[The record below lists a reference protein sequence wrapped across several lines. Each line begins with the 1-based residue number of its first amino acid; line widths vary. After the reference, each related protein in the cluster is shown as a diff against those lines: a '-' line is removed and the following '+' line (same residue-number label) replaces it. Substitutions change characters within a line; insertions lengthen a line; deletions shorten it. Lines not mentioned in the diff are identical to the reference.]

1 MSKTIKDS
9 ILSKSIKDIGFAKDV
24 LTTLP
29 GKLFTDNDNMS
40 TIFTV
45 LKRNAVTNSEPL
57 SQQALSAK
65 IEELLDRS
73 KKDPEEV
80 TQTIQYLDSLYNVEV
95 DSQDKGLNKE
105 IERYVKTELSKN
117 ALAKFLSENKQEDS
131 ENLNELINELKQI
144 DIKDI
149 AGTNGSF
156 IDFFKDVDKK
166 RELLNTINQ
175 NKFSTGYHALDRE
188 IEGGIARGEVGLFIA
203 PTGKGKS
210 FFASNLARN
219 YVKQGLNVLYVALEE
234 LENRLVL
241 RAEQQFAGIDKK
253 TLMNSEMQLNED
265 LFEGI
270 QSIYKRDGHM
280 FGDYYIAKYQPNE
293 LSIGNLEQLIV
304 DTTIKKEKNID
315 VVVIDYPK
323 LMRNQFDRYY
333 DISESGG
340 KMFEEIRSLAQKY
353 DFVCWT
359 LAQTNRTAYSAEV
372 ITSEHVEGSRKIL
385 NTVEVALVL
394 NQTSEEFKSGF
405 MRLYLDKV
413 RNGTRTGDPFVHL
426 KVEPEK
432 MRIRDETE
440 DELIE
445 HKSLINDSDSKPN
458 NSKFEKTENKREAL
472 NNKFGGMKIG

>member
-1 MSKTIKDS
+1 MSKTIKES
-9 ILSKSIKDIGFAKDV
+9 ILSKSIKDISFAKDV

-29 GKLFTDNDNMS
+29 GKLFNDDDNMS

-57 SQQALSAK
+57 SQQAVSAK
-65 IEELLDRS
+65 VEELLDRS
-73 KKDPEEV
+73 KKEPDEV
-80 TQTIQYLDSLYNVEV
+80 TQTLQYLDKLYMV
-95 DSQDKGLNKE
+95 DVDTNDKGLNKE
-105 IERYVKTELSKN
+105 IEKYVKTELSKH
-117 ALAKFLSENKQEDS
+117 ALGKFLSENKQDDS
-131 ENLNELINELKQI
+131 DNLNELIDELKQI
-144 DIKDI
+144 EIKDI
-149 AGTNGSF
+149 SGTGGTF
-156 IDFFKDVDKK
+156 IDFFNDVDKK
-166 RELLNTINQ
+166 KELLNTISQ
-175 NKFSTGYHALDRE
+175 NKYSTGYHALDRE
-188 IEGGIARGEVGLFIA
+188 IEGGIARGEVGVFIA

-253 TLMNSEMQLNED
+253 TLLTEDMHLNED
-265 LFEGI
+265 LFNGI
-270 QSIYKRDGHM
+270 QDVYKRDGHM
-280 FGDYYIAKYQPNE
+280 FGDYYISKHQPNE
-293 LSIGNLEQLIV
+293 VTIGNIEQLIIN
-304 DTTIKKEKNID
+304 TTIKKNEKID
-315 VVVIDYPK
+315 VVVIDYPE
-323 LMRNQFDRYY
+323 LMRNHFDKYY
-333 DISESGG
+333 DVSESGG

-353 DFVCWT
+353 EFVCWT
-359 LAQTNRTAYSAEV
+359 LAQTNRKAHGAEI

-394 NQTSEEFKSGF
+394 NQSSEEFKEGF

-440 DELIE
+440 DELLE
-445 HKSLINDSDSKPN
+445 HKALLSDSDSNQDK
-458 NSKFEKTENKREAL
+458 SRFEKTENKRENL
-472 NNKFGGMKIG
+472 NNKFGGIPIG

>member
-1 MSKTIKDS
+1 MSKTIKES
-9 ILSKSIKDIGFAKDV
+9 ILSKSIKDISFAKDV

-29 GKLFTDNDNMS
+29 GKLFNDDDNMS

-45 LKRNAVTNSEPL
+45 LKRNAVTSSEPL
-57 SQQALSAK
+57 SQQAVSAK

-73 KKDPEEV
+73 KKEPDEV
-80 TQTIQYLDSLYNVEV
+80 TQTLQYLDKLYMV
-95 DSQDKGLNKE
+95 DVDNNDKGLNKE
-105 IERYVKTELSKN
+105 IEKYVKTELSKH
-117 ALAKFLSENKQEDS
+117 ALGKFLSENKQDDS
-131 ENLNELINELKQI
+131 DNLNELIDELKQI
-144 DIKDI
+144 EIKDI
-149 AGTNGSF
+149 SGTGGTF
-156 IDFFKDVDKK
+156 IDFFNDVDKK
-166 RELLNTINQ
+166 KELLNTISQ

-188 IEGGIARGEVGLFIA
+188 IEGGIARGEVGVFIA

-234 LENRLVL
+234 LENRLIL

-253 TLMNSEMQLNED
+253 TLLTEDMHLNED
-265 LFEGI
+265 LFNGI
-270 QSIYKRDGHM
+270 QDVYKRDGHM
-280 FGDYYIAKYQPNE
+280 FGDYYISKHQPNE
-293 LSIGNLEQLIV
+293 VTIGNIEQLIIN
-304 DTTIKKEKNID
+304 TTIKKNKTID

-323 LMRNQFDRYY
+323 LMRNQFDKYY
-333 DISESGG
+333 DASESGG

-394 NQTSEEFKSGF
+394 NQSSEEFKEGF

-440 DELIE
+440 DELLE
-445 HKSLINDSDSKPN
+445 HKALLSDSDSNQDK
-458 NSKFEKTENKREAL
+458 SRFEKTENKRENL
-472 NNKFGGMKIG
+472 NNKFGGIPIG